1 MADVFNNLNSVNV
14 NGHTKERN
22 GLTYLSWAWAWA
34 EVKKR
39 YPDASYS
46 VWKDENNLPYVF
58 DARTGYMVYTTV
70 TIDGITHEMWLPVM
84 DSANNAMKD
93 VPYTYTVKNQYF
105 KYAKIANDGRY
116 YDKYGNE
123 QKEYV
128 EKTVDAATMFDIN
141 KAVMR
146 CLTKNL
152 AMFGLGLYI
161 YADTDL
167 PEVVED
173 EPVAKEPESVPEK
186 KRPRAKA
193 VASDP
198 VVKEP
203 VSDKITMEQRDEF
216 LNLIKDNFPD
226 KDTRNGAYKTV
237 LNELGLSNLGD
248 MPISA
253 LENAKKRVLAIAN
266 GEAV

>member
-14 NGHTKERN
+14 NGHTEERN

-39 YPDASYS
+39 YPDATYT
-46 VWKDENNLPYVF
+46 VWKNENNLPYVF
-58 DARTGYMVYTTV
+58 DPKTGYMVYTTV
-70 TIDGITHEMWLPVM
+70 TIDGMTHEMWLPVM

-93 VPYTYTVKNQYF
+93 VPYSYTVRNSAF
-105 KYAKIANDGRY
+105 KYARKAQDGLY

-123 QKEYV
+123 QKEFIV
-128 EKTVDAATMFDIN
+128 KNVDAATMFDVN
-141 KAVMR
+141 KTIMR

-161 YADTDL
+161 YAGTDL
-167 PEVVED
+167 PEVVEAED
-173 EPVAKEPESVPEK
+173 AKTPESVPEK
-186 KRPRAKA
+186 KRSRAKT
-193 VASDP
+193 VVSDP
-198 VVKEP
+198 VVSEP

-216 LNLIKDNFPD
+216 LNLIKNSFPD

-248 MPISA
+248 MPVSA
-253 LENAKKRVLAIAN
+253 LENAKKRVLAIAK